1 MIVHEDECFTLF
13 RLWNSI
19 FKPLK
24 QQKHVL
30 SSKNPFIY
38 STEVEQRWLFWVTGN
53 LFFFFFL
60 TSSNWC
66 DRCSQLFQLRCFIH
80 AQHRLT
86 DVHNNQWFSAH
97 VALDCSHLAPWS
109 QLTPGSGWNSA
120 TVNIM
125 INLLA
130 AWKRCF
136 NDQFCF
142 IQTLKKK
149 SWDLST
155 QRHYS
160 WLQSIIGMCEGVKNR
175 ADPHLWS
182 GHVQVIVFSNV
193 IAQYPIWNIRLQKIT
208 PKRQLQSSP
217 CFVQSDIAN
226 GVWM

>member
-53 LFFFFFL
+53 LFFFFL

-66 DRCSQLFQLRCFIH
+66 DRCSQLFQQQSVILSPCCFRTWPKSGSHIW
-80 AQHRLT
+80 A
-86 DVHNNQWFSAH
+86 S
-97 VALDCSHLAPWS
+97 SHLAPWS